1 MYMVVVKKFYF
12 IHPSL
17 LTIGVEVIEGPI
29 WGVMRQNGSEIWSLI
44 DGMQFVHKPND
55 VFNYSL

>member
-1 MYMVVVKKFYF
+1 MVVVKKFYF

-29 WGVMRQNGSEIWSLI
+29 GGVMRQNGSEI
-44 DGMQFVHKPND
+44 
-55 VFNYSL
+55 